1 MRRAITILACALTAL
16 SLSAC
21 KSSGAQQQVANPVE
35 PSGSICERVQ
45 PALTGNWKAEDSEP
59 WSRAPLSDNCW
70 LIDTAQSSHRIRVA
84 LSILPV
90 TAAEYVD
97 FRKAEVQDLHRSA
110 YVTAPVDGGVGPES
124 WAVVPAAAAP
134 WIVVRTNDR
143 LIRLKQDS
151 DGQGGIDELGTVAR
165 AITTLP
171 GGLPAAKAVIE
182 RPECTRGTAAAEK
195 ALGGKAIV
203 RRDSLVGGFAYCQ
216 WGSNSHVVYSRAGR
230 VGSDP
235 ALDFSFMRDAG
246 VAASVG
252 VHPVSVGTEGWQQSN
267 GYLAYRVGV
276 GQQTF
281 VSVAAVPDTSTAKL
295 LALAQAMA
303 PTYGG

>member
-16 SLSAC
+16 SLPAC
-21 KSSGAQQQVANPVE
+21 KSSDAQQQVANPIE
-35 PSGSICERVQ
+35 RSGNLCERVQ
-45 PALTGNWKAEDSEP
+45 PTLAGSWKAEDSEP

-70 LIDTAQSSHRIRVA
+70 LIDTARSSHRIRVA
-84 LSILPV
+84 LSVLPV

-97 FRKAEVQDLHRSA
+97 FRKAEAQELRGSA

-124 WAVVPAAAAP
+124 WAVIPAAAAP
-134 WIVVRTNDR
+134 WIVVRSNDR
-143 LIRLKQDS
+143 LVRLKENS
-151 DGQGGIDELGTVAR
+151 DGQGGIDELRTVAK
-165 AITTLP
+165 AITTLA

-195 ALGGKAIV
+195 ALAGKAIV
-203 RRDSLVGGFAYCQ
+203 RRDNLVAGFAYCQ
-216 WGSNSHVVYSRAGR
+216 WGSNNHVVYSRAGR

-235 ALDFSFMRDAG
+235 ALNFRYMHDAG
-246 VAASVG
+246 TAASVG
-252 VHPVSVGTEGWQQSN
+252 VHPVSVGTEGWQQSD
-267 GYLAYRVGV
+267 GYLAYRI

-281 VSVAAVPDTSTAKL
+281 VSVAAVPDISPAKL
-295 LALAQAMA
+295 LPLAQAMA